1 MEKSQEMHF
10 YESKIRLIFLLIL
23 GVVFILFGVLV
34 GIFAFNEGDLG
45 MGALGAVLAL
55 FFAFCIV
62 MGLKRLGNPG
72 PYLTLTEED
81 LIINAS
87 SNNPIYIKWVDIEA
101 FSIYKKNNNKFIGV
115 ILYDEEKYRD
125 LMSDKMRK
133 LYHINTVMHL
143 PLYNIT
149 WGQIKRRDKERLLEE
164 LEGRISQNLQADG
177 NDSV

>member
-1 MEKSQEMHF
+1 MEDIMEKSQEMHF

-34 GIFAFNEGDLG
+34 GVFAFNEGDLG

-72 PYLTLTEED
+72 PYLTLTEEV

-101 FSIYKKNNNKFIGV
+101 FSIYKKNYNKFIG
-115 ILYDEEKYRD
+115 ILINDREKYIER
-125 LMSDKMRK
+125 MSGTWRK
-133 LYHINTVMHL
+133 LYQID
-143 PLYNIT
+143 PLEEEPLFNIT
-149 WGQIKRRDKERLLEE
+149 WGMVKLKDRDLLMKE
-164 LEGRISQNLQADG
+164 LEQRISQN
-177 NDSV
+177 